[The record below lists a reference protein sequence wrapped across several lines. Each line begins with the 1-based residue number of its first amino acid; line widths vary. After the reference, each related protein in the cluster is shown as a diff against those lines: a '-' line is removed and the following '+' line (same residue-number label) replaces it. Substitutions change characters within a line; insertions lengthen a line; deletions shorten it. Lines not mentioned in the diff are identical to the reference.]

1 MTISK
6 RLILTLT
13 IALLALIL
21 VGGFGL
27 RQLSAAQQRFDEVQ
41 TDIIPSIKTL
51 YTAKSTLETLRRL
64 NLRHVLAADAGAK
77 ATVDQQ
83 MADADKVFDQQ
94 MAIYERSDVSDDT
107 DRKMLDADKAN
118 MAAFRTTRENFV
130 AKSRSTDQ
138 DGAKAL
144 LAE

>member
-64 NLRHVLAADAGAK
+64 NLRHVLTADAATK
-77 ATVDQQ
+77 AGVERE
-83 MADADKVFDQQ
+83 MAGADKLFDEQI
-94 MAIYERSDVSDDT
+94 AIYERSDISDDT
-107 DRKMLDADKAN
+107 DRKM
-118 MAAFRTTRENFV
+118 
-130 AKSRSTDQ
+130 
-138 DGAKAL
+138 
-144 LAE
+144 